1 MEQNAMV
8 GHGIALFIKERFMD
22 TSDIYTIHVCNKCGL
37 FASKVINKEVYVC
50 HACKNY
56 TDISKLSIPYA
67 FKLLV
72 QELMAM
78 SILPRIRTKAVLANN

>member
-1 MEQNAMV
+1 MEMNAMCS
-8 GHGIALFIKERFMD
+8 HGISLFLKERFMD
-22 TSDIYTIHVCNKCGL
+22 TSDIYTIYVCNKCGL
-37 FASKVINKEVYVC
+37 FASKVINKDVYVC

-78 SILPRIRTKAVLANN
+78 SILPRIRTKTSMFDS